1 MKRTSRIITLLL
13 LLSSTLLAGMVWGR
27 YSERRNINA
36 HLRETIG
43 RFTSPTNKIAY
54 TLSLIENEYVDK
66 VVIDSLADHIIP
78 EILEE
83 LDPHSSY
90 IPLKDMQRVNEPL
103 DGEFEGVGIVFN
115 MAPDTIIVQNVISGG
130 PSDKAGVRSRDR
142 IIMID
147 DSLVAGQNIAQ
158 NRVVKMLRGKRG
170 TTVKLSLE
178 RQEIEDL
185 VDVVVTRDV
194 IPLKSIGAAFMVND
208 TVGYIRMSQFA
219 RTTHKELLAAVETLR
234 AGGMKR
240 LMLDLRDNSGGYLD
254 QAILIANEFLP
265 KKKLIVYTED
275 RNGNQQREFSDG
287 RGVLQDVDLQILIN
301 DGSASSSEI
310 LAGAIQDND
319 RGVIIG
325 RRSFGKGLV
334 QRQVPFT
341 DGSALRLTVARYY
354 TPTGRSIQKPY
365 TMGDGEGYNHE
376 IAERIAHNELFAA
389 DSIHFVDSL
398 KRITPAGRVVY
409 GGGGIMPDIFV
420 AVDTT
425 DMSKYFIE
433 VSAKNILFRYTIEYS
448 DRNRDRLEQIK
459 TLDDLQRYWAGDK
472 TLLSDFV
479 AYAARKGVA
488 AEWSD
493 IERSRKLL
501 ESQLRAYVSR
511 NTSLEDNGFYI
522 NIFDVDNIV
531 QRALREGSGF
541 GWTAPARG
549 GGGVLPAELNL
560 SCEVVRGVA
569 FLSLL
574 LQNKMVYQPLRA
586 SSRF

>member
-1 MKRTSRIITLLL
+1 MKRTSRIVTLLL
-13 LLSSTLLAGMVWGR
+13 LISSALLAGMVWGR
-27 YSERRNINA
+27 YSERRTINT

-43 RFTSPTNKIAY
+43 RFSAPTNKIAY
-54 TLSLIENEYVDK
+54 TLSLIENEYVDDIK
-66 VVIDSLADHIIP
+66 IDSLADHVIP
-78 EILEE
+78 EILSE
-83 LDPHSSY
+83 LDPHSTY
-90 IPLKDMQRVNEPL
+90 IPLSEMQRVNEPL

-115 MAPDTIIVQNVISGG
+115 MAPDTVIVQNVIAGG

-147 DSLVAGQNIAQ
+147 DSLVAGQKVAQ
-158 NRVVKMLRGKRG
+158 DKIVKMLRGRRG

-178 RQEIEDL
+178 RSEIEDL

-194 IPLKSIGAAFMVND
+194 IPLKSIGAAFMIND

-219 RTTHKELLAAVETLR
+219 RTTHNELLTAVKRLR
-234 AGGMKR
+234 KGGMKR

-265 KKKLIVYTED
+265 QKNLIVYTED
-275 RNGNQQREFSDG
+275 RGGNQQREYSDG
-287 RGVLQDVDLQILIN
+287 RGVLQDVDLQVLIN
-301 DGSASSSEI
+301 EGSASSSEI

-319 RGVIIG
+319 RGIIIG

-334 QRQVPFT
+334 QRQVPFP
-341 DGSALRLTVARYY
+341 DGSAMRLTVARYY

-425 DMSKYFIE
+425 DVSKYFVE
-433 VSAKNILFRYTIEYS
+433 VSAKNILFHYTIDYS

-459 TLDDLQRYWAGDK
+459 TLNELQSYWASEE
-472 TLLSDFV
+472 TLLADFV

-488 AEWSD
+488 PKWSE
-493 IERSRKLL
+493 IERSRTLL

-522 NIFDVDNIV
+522 NIFPIDNIV
-531 QRALREGSGF
+531 QRALSEES
-541 GWTAPARG
+541 
-549 GGGVLPAELNL
+549 
-560 SCEVVRGVA
+560 
-569 FLSLL
+569 SL
-574 LQNKMVYQPLRA
+574 
-586 SSRF
+586 